1 MTRPIAQKPASR
13 PTLADR
19 VATSGQTK
27 RSRPRGRAAAT
38 KNDAPSFRDI
48 LERSAAR
55 MAAGEHMIERAM
67 RSARSGNLSN
77 ERLLA
82 LQAGVY
88 RYTREVELAGKLVE
102 RSTSAL
108 KQTLQSQQ

>member
-1 MTRPIAQKPASR
+1 MIDKALRSTRAG
-13 PTLADR
+13 TL
-19 VATSGQTK
+19 SY
-27 RSRPRGRAAAT
+27 
-38 KNDAPSFRDI
+38 
-48 LERSAAR
+48 
-55 MAAGEHMIERAM
+55 
-67 RSARSGNLSN
+67 

-108 KQTLQSQQ
+108 RQTLQSQQ

>member
-1 MTRPIAQKPASR
+1 MRRT
-13 PTLADR
+13 ADR
-19 VATSGQTK
+19 MASGERMIDK
-27 RSRPRGRAAAT
+27 ALRSTRAGT
-38 KNDAPSFRDI
+38 
-48 LERSAAR
+48 
-55 MAAGEHMIERAM
+55 
-67 RSARSGNLSN
+67 LSY

-108 KQTLQSQQ
+108 RQTLQSQQ

>member
-1 MTRPIAQKPASR
+1 
-13 PTLADR
+13 
-19 VATSGQTK
+19 
-27 RSRPRGRAAAT
+27 
-38 KNDAPSFRDI
+38 
-48 LERSAAR
+48 
-55 MAAGEHMIERAM
+55 M